1 MTLFKSFAMAGSL
14 ILPAIVVPAA
24 KAGEPAA
31 VTAPQSDGLDPAK
44 VEIARQ
50 IIATG
55 FPVGK
60 REAIFG
66 NAIDAMLVQMRSTM
80 LLSLKNDPGAERL
93 VNSKIDSFVLESKT
107 ILNGHIPALM
117 DAMAQAYSREFSLAE
132 LSELRAFADTPAGQH
147 FFLRSSAVLSDP
159 SFRAANEAY
168 MRDLMPTIDKMREET
183 VRDLMA
189 YFAKNP
195 PKPSSGS

>member
-1 MTLFKSFAMAGSL
+1 MAPFKIFAMAGSMM
-14 ILPAIVVPAA
+14 LPAFVVPAA
-24 KAGEPAA
+24 KAAEPAA
-31 VTAPQSDGLDPAK
+31 STTAQSDALDPAK
-44 VEIARQ
+44 VEVARQ

-55 FPVGK
+55 YPVDK
-60 REAIFG
+60 REAIFS

-80 LLSLKNDPGAERL
+80 LSSLKNDPGAEKL
-93 VNSKIDSFVLESKT
+93 VNTKVDSFIGESKT

-132 LSELRAFADTPAGQH
+132 LAELKAFASTPTGQH
-147 FFLRSSAVLSDP
+147 FFLRNSAVLSDP

-168 MRDLMPTIDKMREET
+168 MRELMPTIDKMREAII
-183 VRDLMA
+183 RDLTA
-189 YFAKNP
+189 YFAKHP